1 MKSKILYLSVL
12 ALALASCDPKFDNEI
27 NSETYSAGSADFTR
41 YVAVGN
47 SLTAGYMDGTVFR
60 SGQQYSF
67 PNILAQ
73 QFAIVGG
80 GAFTQPS
87 FEDDVNNTGGFLLNG
102 NQIPAG
108 VTRLVINAS
117 AGGPQNLSGT
127 PTVDIAKLQVKA
139 YNNMGV
145 PGAKSFHLLLPGYGN
160 ILGVGIYANPYFVR
174 HATSPNATVLDDALS
189 LNPTF
194 FTNWIGANDVLSYA
208 TNGGA
213 NADGNTPAAD
223 HNSTGNINPA
233 VYGGND
239 ITNTNV
245 FAQVYSTIITNL
257 TVNGAKGVV
266 ATIPNVTSVPYFT
279 TVPYNPIT
287 AEVINANPQAPT
299 LIALYQFLSVATNGR
314 IAPLKTG
321 MAQTN
326 PILITDVDLPDL
338 GAQITAF
345 ANASGNPLL
354 VNFANQLGAIYGR
367 ARHATANDLVVL
379 PASGVIGT
387 SNPNS
392 IAPFN
397 IEGVTFPMAN
407 RWVLTPMEQEK
418 VNSATTAFNTII
430 KNIAE
435 QNGLAVADMNLILAN
450 LADFGVG
457 LTTED
462 GQKYSANYF
471 STSKLNTTLFSLD
484 GVHPNAKG
492 YAVVANEIIKVINEH
507 YGSRL
512 PLVVP
517 GTYPGAT
524 IVASN

>member
-1 MKSKILYLSVL
+1 MKIKILYLSVIPFVF
-12 ALALASCDPKFDNEI
+12 ASCDPKFDNEI
-27 NSETYSAGSADFTR
+27 DGGTYSAGNTDFTR

-73 QFAIVGG
+73 QFTVVGG
-80 GAFTQPS
+80 GTFTQPS
-87 FEDDVNNTGGFLLNG
+87 FEDDVNNSGGFLLG
-102 NQIPAG
+102 GIPITA
-108 VTRLVINAS
+108 TRLVINAS
-117 AGGPQNLSGT
+117 AGGPQNISAT
-127 PTVDIAKLQVKA
+127 PTADITNLQAKA
-139 YNNMGV
+139 YNNMGI
-145 PGAKSFHLLLPGYGN
+145 PGAKSFHLLAPGYGN
-160 ILGVGIYANPYFVR
+160 ITGVGSSANPYFVR

-189 LNPTF
+189 LNATF

-213 NADGNTPAAD
+213 NADGNTPALD
-223 HNSTGNINPA
+223 HNQTGNINPA
-233 VYGGND
+233 TYEGND

-245 FAQVYSTIITNL
+245 FAQVYNTIVTNL
-257 TVNGAKGVV
+257 TLNGAKGVV
-266 ATIPNVTSVPYFT
+266 ATIPSVTSVPYFT

-299 LIALYQFLSVATNGR
+299 LLALYQFLSVATNGR

-338 GAQITAF
+338 GSQITAF

-367 ARHATANDLVVL
+367 VRHATENDLVVL

-387 SNPNS
+387 PNS
-392 IAPFN
+392 SSVAPFN
-397 IEGVTFPMAN
+397 INGITFPMAN

-418 VNSATTAFNTII
+418 VNSATVTMNNII

-435 QNGLAVADMNLILAN
+435 QNDLAIADMNLIMAN
-450 LADFGVG
+450 LSSFGIG

-471 STSKLNTTLFSLD
+471 STDKLNTTLFSLD

-492 YAVVANEIIKVINEH
+492 YALVANEIIKVINQH
-507 YGSRL
+507 YNANI
-512 PLVVP
+512 PFVVP